1 MAATGRLYIV
11 ATPIGNL
18 GDVSARAR
26 DILQSVD
33 LVAAEDTRVTRKLLD
48 RFQIRARMISYREA
62 NEVRAASK
70 LVQHL
75 QTGQSVAL
83 VTDAGTPCISDPGYR
98 LVRAAAEAGIEIV
111 SVPGPSSVIALLSV
125 SGLPTDRF
133 SFEGFAP
140 TKKAA
145 RRDALATLCG
155 CGRTVVFF
163 ESPRRVVALLREIAD
178 TLSDPEVAVGRELTK
193 LHEEVLRGKASQVAT
208 EIEKKTPRG
217 EFAVAISI
225 PANRSECVESE
236 AARTEIERLLDGGL
250 SPRDI
255 ATVLKPAG
263 VSRSAVYAVAAERPT
278 SDE

>member
-62 NEVRAASK
+62 NEVRAAAK
-70 LVQHL
+70 LVEHL
-75 QTGQSVAL
+75 QAGQSVAL

-125 SGLPTDRF
+125 SGLPTDSF

-193 LHEEVLRGKASQVAT
+193 LHEEVLRGKASQIAT

-225 PANRSECVESE
+225 PANRSECVEGE

>member
-33 LVAAEDTRVTRKLLD
+33 LLAAEDTRVTRKLLD

-70 LVQHL
+70 LVEHL
-75 QTGQSVAL
+75 EAGRSVAL

-98 LVRAAAEAGIEIV
+98 LVSAAAEAGIEIV

-145 RRDALATLCG
+145 LRDALATLRG

-163 ESPRRVVALLREIAD
+163 ESPRRVVALVREIAD
-178 TLSDPEVAVGRELTK
+178 ALSDPEVAVGRELTK
-193 LHEEVLRGKASQVAT
+193 LHEEVLRGNASQIST
-208 EIEKKTPRG
+208 EIEKKVPRG
-217 EFAVAISI
+217 EFAVAVSI
-225 PANRSECVESE
+225 PANRSEHVDGE
-236 AARTEIERLLDGGL
+236 AARSEIERLLDGGL

-263 VSRSAVYAVAAERPT
+263 VSRSTVYAIAAERPT